1 MPNTPARHPPGANRA
16 VDRRLDPHLH
26 PGRQDLE
33 QKARGGLM
41 PFIGGGDP
49 QRVELAGMLRVGAQN
64 DHRRTL
70 CHLAQ
75 LSV

>member
-1 MPNTPARHPPGANRA
+1 
-16 VDRRLDPHLH
+16 
-26 PGRQDLE
+26 
-33 QKARGGLM
+33 M